1 MIVNPNHLQQNYQ
14 NNNRGQGG
22 QLEDGLEGS
31 GEEVIKSMG
40 LDVDVGLVADED
52 VDNELD
58 DPDDQVISNELDD
71 PDDQVIGNASLV
83 QEHGCGED
91 VGNAAEFPCPR
102 LVILG

>member
-1 MIVNPNHLQQNYQ
+1 MNPNHLQQNYQ

-40 LDVDVGLVADED
+40 LDVDED
-52 VDNELD
+52 VD
-58 DPDDQVISNELDD
+58 NELDD

>member
-1 MIVNPNHLQQNYQ
+1 
-14 NNNRGQGG
+14 
-22 QLEDGLEGS
+22 
-31 GEEVIKSMG
+31 MG

-58 DPDDQVISNELDD
+58 DPDDQVIGNVGNELDD
-71 PDDQVIGNASLV
+71 SDDQVIGNASLV

>member
-1 MIVNPNHLQQNYQ
+1 MNPNHLLQNYQ

-22 QLEDGLEGS
+22 QLKDGLEGS

-40 LDVDVGLVADED
+40 LDVGLVADED

-58 DPDDQVISNELDD
+58 G

>member
-40 LDVDVGLVADED
+40 LDVDED
-52 VDNELD
+52 VD
-58 DPDDQVISNELDD
+58 NELDD

>member
-22 QLEDGLEGS
+22 QLKDVLEGS

-52 VDNELD
+52 VD
-58 DPDDQVISNELDD
+58 NELDD

>member
-1 MIVNPNHLQQNYQ
+1 MNPNHLQQNYQ

-22 QLEDGLEGS
+22 QLKDGLEGS

-58 DPDDQVISNELDD
+58 DPDDQVIR
-71 PDDQVIGNASLV
+71 
-83 QEHGCGED
+83 C
-91 VGNAAEFPCPR
+91 
-102 LVILG
+102 

>member
-1 MIVNPNHLQQNYQ
+1 MNPNHLLQNYQ

-22 QLEDGLEGS
+22 QLKDGLEGS

-40 LDVDVGLVADED
+40 LVADED
-52 VDNELD
+52 VD
-58 DPDDQVISNELDD
+58 NELDD

>member
-40 LDVDVGLVADED
+40 LDVDED
-52 VDNELD
+52 VD
-58 DPDDQVISNELDD
+58 NELDD

-102 LVILG
+102 LVILGEFFVILG

>member
-1 MIVNPNHLQQNYQ
+1 MNPNHLQQNYQ
-14 NNNRGQGG
+14 NNNPGQGG
-22 QLEDGLEGS
+22 QLKDGLEGS

-40 LDVDVGLVADED
+40 LDVDED
-52 VDNELD
+52 VD
-58 DPDDQVISNELDD
+58 NELDD